1 MCMYT
6 VSLIILAT
14 QESYTYAKLQYL
26 ELHRGSQHL
35 YMAVAWVFNVD
46 YMANWAE
53 YDSATIV
60 SLSEL

>member
-14 QESYTYAKLQYL
+14 QGAYTNAKLEYL
-26 ELHRGSQHL
+26 ELHRGKIIHRASQLL

-46 YMANWAE
+46 
-53 YDSATIV
+53 
-60 SLSEL
+60 